1 METVE
6 DLCDHIALINKS
18 KKIIDGP
25 KKQVKDQYKSNT
37 FIVEHHGNHL
47 QLAADKYQIVRQ
59 ETLEENHF
67 VTTIKAT
74 SGIKANQMI
83 RELIDKTEVTSFR
96 EKIPSMADIFIS
108 LVKGEDDEALRKHL
122 QEAV

>member
-18 KKIIDGP
+18 KKIIEGP

-37 FIVEHHGNHL
+37 FIVEHRGNHF
-47 QLAADKYQIVRQ
+47 QLAPDKYEIIRQ
-59 ETLEENHF
+59 ETHEDNLI
-67 VTTIKAT
+67 VTTIKANAD
-74 SGIKANQMI
+74 IKANQVI
-83 RELIDKTEVTSFR
+83 RELIDKTELQSFR
-96 EKIPSMADIFIS
+96 EKIPSMADIFID